1 MFVPGEERSMRS
13 ILVATDGSDGGDRA
27 IDLAADLAG
36 RFGANLLIVHVVV
49 DLSPMGAGHGVEG
62 TRTGLGA
69 LVQVERTSWTELAE
83 SIGSDVVAK
92 AKARAQ
98 AKGAQH
104 ILAEPHAGEPAEVV
118 LTLARERGVDA
129 IVVGRRGRGRLA
141 GLLLGSVS
149 QKVVTLARCPVVV
162 VP

>member
-1 MFVPGEERSMRS
+1 MRS
-13 ILVATDGSDGGDRA
+13 ILVATDGSEGGDRA

-36 RFGANLLIVHVVV
+36 RFGADLLVIHVVV
-49 DLSPMGAGHGVEG
+49 DLSPMGAGYGVEG
-62 TRTGLGA
+62 SRAGLGA

-83 SIGSDVVAK
+83 GIASDIVAK
-92 AKARAQ
+92 ATARAQ
-98 AKGAQH
+98 AKGAQR
-104 ILAEPHAGEPAEVV
+104 IRAEPHAGEPAEVV
-118 LTLARERGVDA
+118 LAIARERGIDA